1 MRVPGDQAVVDLSK
15 VEKKVLEQIKQRLTN
30 HEMRNQAQKLTR
42 EERREKKRRKMHEDT
57 STQVHV
63 CLFRVADL
71 SEPRLRFKVDVNAQQ
86 NHLTGGVLVC
96 KDPAAR
102 GCNLVVVEGGVK
114 AVTRFKKLMTQRI
127 RWAGDDRR
135 ADDAA
140 ERGGAAGASARRRRR
155 RGGRRRRGRRRR
167 DDFAAGPAGRP
178 GRRRQPVRPA
188 WEGVLAK
195 RTFGKFSIQ
204 ECRTASTARKVME
217 SKGVVHYWDMVL
229 KAPRVSA

>member
-1 MRVPGDQAVVDLSK
+1 M
-15 VEKKVLEQIKQRLTN
+15 
-30 HEMRNQAQKLTR
+30 
-42 EERREKKRRKMHEDT
+42 
-57 STQVHV
+57 HV

-127 RWAGDDRR
+127 RWAGDDRHG
-135 ADDAA
+135 DDAA
-140 ERGGAAGASARRRRR
+140 ERGGAAAASAA
-155 RGGRRRRGRRRR
+155 GGA
-167 DDFAAGPAGRP
+167 DDDEDDDGAADDGAADFAAAPGAAGPAAG
-178 GRRRQPVRPA
+178 GANQCDLL

-229 KAPRVSA
+229 KAPRGSGA